1 MLFCHDSPC
10 KLIRC
15 YIMGRYEIG
24 SPELDQRPEVEK
36 LAHLF
41 TKEAKRTAN
50 GHSNKVVS
58 SIRLVKIE
66 ITQSG
71 GKVKVIVLQLWLT
84 LCDPWTSLPGSSVHG
99 ILRERILEWVAI
111 PFCRASSQS
120 RDQSLVS
127 SIAGRFF
134 TIWVTRETPLRVGHG
149 LIQTSADCRPDWKP
163 KCKLYLKNKFCF
175 GYCINWWSLYFE
187 LYTVFV

>member
-1 MLFCHDSPC
+1 MIFCHGSPC

-24 SPELDQRPEVEK
+24 SPELDQRPEVET

-71 GKVKVIVLQLWLT
+71 GEVKVIVLQ
-84 LCDPWTSLPGSSVHG
+84 S
-99 ILRERILEWVAI
+99 
-111 PFCRASSQS
+111 
-120 RDQSLVS
+120 
-127 SIAGRFF
+127 
-134 TIWVTRETPLRVGHG
+134 
-149 LIQTSADCRPDWKP
+149 
-163 KCKLYLKNKFCF
+163 
-175 GYCINWWSLYFE
+175 
-187 LYTVFV
+187 